1 MVHQQKLIILLSC
14 LICRSIEAF
23 MQSPLQQQQQQGGA
37 VKSASTTSKLNG
49 YIAADADEEQVDMSL
64 GGVGLAHESAL
75 VMVGNVD
82 RKGSP
87 IATDLL
93 RYTDVTSLDE
103 KQLGE
108 HSISVLC
115 KGEGT
120 EVYQDPGTGTDS
132 TIILAPYEAIA
143 EALTSIDLSVVGKDA
158 KKIVINYCGGEDLLV
173 HEVFGS
179 LQSLLSSLDLP
190 KNQSVQFRS
199 LCHQSFAP
207 EKCGVAVLSIAGGSD
222 FTDNVYWHAGQWY
235 TLLEENLN
243 TTDA

>member
-14 LICRSIEAF
+14 LICGSIEAF

-179 LQSLLSSLDLP
+179 LQSLFRLWICQRIKVCSLDHFVIGVLHL
-190 KNQSVQFRS
+190 KNVVS
-199 LCHQSFAP
+199 LFS
-207 EKCGVAVLSIAGGSD
+207 L
-222 FTDNVYWHAGQWY
+222 
-235 TLLEENLN
+235 LLEGLTSQIMCIGMQDNGTLY
-243 TTDA
+243 